1 MNKPVKP
8 GGTQSGAGSA
18 FAKFEQTVFRSLNA
32 VVEPAVRMGIGSP
45 TLTPASLIVLETEG
59 FKSGMRRRI
68 PLWSIRLGR
77 YRVISTARG
86 QRSFWVKNLLK
97 KPAVSYY
104 LGGRRRASH
113 AIVIAKGKPMP
124 ASAELTPALR
134 RLSKFLMQ
142 CAPSGWTFAILAP
155 RGKRSA

>member
-1 MNKPVKP
+1 MNMTKPVKAE
-8 GGTQSGAGSA
+8 GLQSGLSSA
-18 FAKFEQTVFRSLNA
+18 FTKFEQTVFRSLNA

-45 TLTPASLIVLETEG
+45 TLTPASLIVLETVG
-59 FKSGMRRRI
+59 FKSGMRRRT
-68 PLWSIRLGR
+68 PLWSVRLGR

-97 KPAVSYY
+97 NPAVSFY
-104 LGGRRRASH
+104 LGGRRRESQ

-134 RLSKFLMQ
+134 RLSKVLMQ
-142 CAPSGWTFAILAP
+142 CAPGGWTFAILAP
-155 RGKRSA
+155 HGK